1 MDAQYHR
8 KITIDESVGLLLTH
22 RCNLNCVYCYVSNK
36 RNIDMTFT
44 RAVEILTP
52 LLKKSAGTLQI
63 MLMGGEPLLAFD
75 VIVSLIEWLE
85 SHSWDRQYFVFAS
98 TNGTLLN
105 DRMKSWFKTHSSV
118 IALGL
123 SFDGIPTVQK
133 SNRGCDKIDL
143 DFFRE
148 TWPLQRVQMTITS
161 DSVDRM
167 AEGVIYLLEKGFK
180 VHPNVAYQEDEWPLE
195 RVYEYGSQLN
205 KLIYYYFSHPSKPLI
220 KQFIHDINEYAHNV
234 DYPPEWKGA
243 CGAGCGFSVY
253 DSEGKQYPCHLLSPL
268 VSNEDQI
275 DRIKQFTK
283 EDFSNCLSVECKI
296 CPFVNSCSTCV
307 GSNYIYRKNLSQRDK
322 THCLIMKLEVKAF
335 VKMAFLRLSNKS
347 RISSSDAVEID
358 SIKKLFYNNFLD

>member
-1 MDAQYHR
+1 MVDLNNY
-8 KITIDESVGLLLTH
+8 KTTIDESVGLILTH
-22 RCNLNCVYCYVSNK
+22 RCNLNCCYCYVTNK
-36 RNIDMTFT
+36 HNIDMQFYQ
-44 RAVEILTP
+44 VVDILTP

-75 VIVSLIEWLE
+75 LIVSLIDWLE
-85 SHSWDRQYFVFAS
+85 GNTWSRPYFVFAS

-105 DRMKSWFKTHSSV
+105 TQMKSWFKRHSSV

-123 SFDGIPTVQK
+123 SFDGIPLVQS

-143 DFFRE
+143 DFFKT

-195 RVYEYGSQLN
+195 KINEYGNQLN
-205 KLIYYYFSHPSKPLI
+205 KLIFYYFSHSNKPLI
-220 KQFIHDINEYAHNV
+220 KQFIHDVNEYAHNI
-234 DYPPEWKGA
+234 DCPSDWTGA

-253 DSEGKQYPCHLLSPL
+253 DSDGKRYPCHLLSPL
-268 VSNEDQI
+268 VSDEDQLKSI
-275 DRIKQFTK
+275 RLFTK
-283 EDFSNCLSVECKI
+283 ADFRNCLSDECKI

-335 VKMAFLRLSNKS
+335 VKMEFLRLSNKS
-347 RISSSDAVEID
+347 TISPSDVVEID
-358 SIKKLFYNNFLD
+358 SIKKLFDNNYLN